1 MLIEHAKSQLLLIDL
16 QERLL
21 PAMTDSAGI
30 SHRIGILL
38 TAARQ
43 LGVPVLASEQYP
55 AGLGA
60 TVSNVRGQ
68 LQTDEILTKTEFSC
82 FANPALRERLRQK
95 AGQIVIAGIEA
106 HVCVLQTA
114 LDLAAAGRDVYVVAD
129 AVSSRSPDS
138 KAIALQRLASK
149 GVTVVTTEMVLF
161 EWLRRADRPEFKPI
175 SQLIR

>member
-1 MLIEHAKSQLLLIDL
+1 MLIEHAKSQLLLVDL

-21 PAMTDSAGI
+21 PVMADPAGI

-60 TVSNVRGQ
+60 TVSEIRSQ
-68 LQTDEILTKTEFSC
+68 LNADEILTKTEFSC
-82 FANPALRERLRQK
+82 CANPALGDRLQK
-95 AGQIVIAGIEA
+95 GADQVVIAGIEA

-114 LDLAAAGRDVYVVAD
+114 LDLVAAGREVYVVAD
-129 AVSSRSPDS
+129 AVSARSPDS
-138 KAIALQRLASK
+138 KAIALQRLVGK
-149 GVTVVTTEMVLF
+149 GATVVTTEMVLF
-161 EWLRRADRPEFKPI
+161 EWLRRADRAEFKSI
-175 SQLIR
+175 SHLIR